1 MAKIKK
7 HAYNR
12 VFMEKA
18 FDKEGNLVY
27 EKDGSPKMHKTSRSV
42 AHNAYYI
49 PISERK

>member
-12 VFMEKA
+12 VFIEKT
-18 FDKEGNLVY
+18 FDKEGNPVY
-27 EKDGSPKMHKTSRSV
+27 EKDGTHRVHKTSRSV

-49 PISERK
+49 PVSERK

>member
-12 VFMEKA
+12 VFIEKS
-18 FDKEGNLVY
+18 FDKEGNPVY
-27 EKDGSPKMHKTSRSV
+27 EKDGSPKTHKTIRSV

-49 PISERK
+49 PVSERK